1 MAYYFE
7 GQIRLAYILLCVCI
21 LLFATIKTKN
31 NQVLFLVLSSV
42 MCLYLFFVIKIT
54 QFPILAGEIYAEDL
68 GGHYWRSINLIP
80 FKGSF
85 NLGSIQNIIMT
96 MPLGFLVPL
105 IRTKATSLK
114 QIALVGILAGLIIEA
129 MQLMQLLI
137 NTFTFRV
144 IDVNDVLF
152 NFCGVLI
159 GFFCF
164 KIMRSIILLM
174 NLRQPPETEPSELVS
189 YFNVR

>member
-1 MAYYFE
+1 MIYYFE
-7 GQIRLAYILLCVCI
+7 GKLVVTY
-21 LLFATIKTKN
+21 
-31 NQVLFLVLSSV
+31 VLFCITVLFFAIITRREHKRSFAILCSIL
-42 MCLYLFFVIKIT
+42 CIYFFFVIELT
-54 QFPILAGEIYAEDL
+54 QFPILAGELYAEDL

-96 MPLGFLVPL
+96 MPLGFFVPL
-105 IRTKATSLK
+105 IRGKATSLK
-114 QIALVGILAGLIIEA
+114 QIALVGILAGLILEGL
-129 MQLMQLLI
+129 QLMQLLV

-152 NFCGVLI
+152 NFSGVLI

-164 KIMRSIILLM
+164 KIMRTIILLI

-189 YFNVR
+189 YFNIR

>member
-1 MAYYFE
+1 MIYYFE
-7 GQIRLAYILLCVCI
+7 GKLFVAYIVICVFALSLAILKKQQGKAAFAVLGTLLCI
-21 LLFATIKTKN
+21 YF
-31 NQVLFLVLSSV
+31 
-42 MCLYLFFVIKIT
+42 YFVIKMT
-54 QFPILAGEIYAEDL
+54 QFPIHSGEIFAEDL

-114 QIALVGILAGLIIEA
+114 QIALVGILAGLILEGL
-129 MQLMQLLI
+129 QLMQLLV

-152 NFCGVLI
+152 NFCGVLV
-159 GFFCF
+159 GYFCF

-189 YFNVR
+189 YFNIR